1 MSSATVTYLSITMV
15 TLLVF
20 IAFFA
25 GYIKKRYLF
34 FVPKEPDQLKDFLMW
49 HVMLPDSFIVNRD
62 GSFQV
67 SIRYRGPDLDSA
79 TEEELNALSNQLNN
93 IFKRMYNGWAIY
105 TENQRKESS
114 EYLTS
119 NEFPDPITQLI
130 ENERNEHFSKGI
142 HFESEYFMTF
152 VYLPPQ
158 DNTDKVKEFFIN
170 DQTKRTDTFEKHLN
184 YFCDEVER
192 SVRMLKDVFRDV
204 EVLTE
209 EETLTYLHS
218 TISPKWHKVKF
229 PTCVEPYFLS
239 EMLTDSHL
247 LGGTDPI
254 LGNQHIRVVSILSY
268 PGDTWPCIFDELNR
282 LNFRYRWVTR
292 YLFMNRQEAIKE
304 VEKYQSGWNS
314 KRESIGNK
322 ILKIIFKTPDDP
334 RQEDKTAISKAED
347 AEAALYE
354 INNDIALYGRYTTCI
369 VLLDENEDV
378 VNENAKVVENII
390 NNLGYEAVI
399 EDWNAVHAWFGSIP
413 GMCRANIRRPLMS
426 TINLAHMLPISAVW
440 AGPKKNDYLQGP
452 VLLYT
457 ETYGNTP
464 FRLSTHKEDLGHGL
478 VVGPPGMGKS
488 VLLGLAAAQGRK
500 YKNANTYFFDKGGS
514 SRILTM
520 GVGGQFYDLGAEE
533 DDVSFQPFRDIDQDK
548 EKTWVFEWL
557 QNIFHGVKF
566 PITAKRQEYLWDA
579 LNLLANSPVHERTF
593 TGLYWHLVPNDP
605 DMADAIKPYTHDG
618 AFGRL
623 FDNNEDR
630 LHFGRWQTFEMETLL
645 SMKSIV
651 APTLSYLFH
660 QIEKELTGEYPTFI
674 WMDEGWKYFED
685 EVFSEQIKKW
695 LKELRKAKAS
705 VIFATQ
711 SLDDIVNCKI
721 APTIMDSCPTKIFLP
736 NPNAIEEKNAKI
748 YSSFGLNWQEI
759 QMIANAT
766 PKHHYYFKSSLG
778 SRMCKLALGPV
789 ALAYCAATSKEE
801 QAKAMTMYQKYGADQ
816 FNIKWLTH
824 KNLPKEIEKI
834 QKWGA

>member
-1 MSSATVTYLSITMV
+1 MYLSAIMF
-15 TLLVF
+15 TLLIFGAF
-20 IAFFA
+20 IG
-25 GYIKKRYLF
+25 GYIKKRYLLL
-34 FVPKEPDQLKDFLMW
+34 VPKEPDQLHDYLMW
-49 HVMLPDSFIVNRD
+49 HTMLADSIIVNRD

-79 TEEELNALSNQLNN
+79 TEEELNALSHQLNN
-93 IFKRMYNGWAIY
+93 IFKRLYNGWAIQ
-105 TENQRKESS
+105 TEDQRKESS
-114 EYLTS
+114 DYFAS
-119 NEFPDPITQLI
+119 KEFPDPISQLI
-130 ENERNEHFSKGI
+130 ENEREKYFSKGI
-142 HFESEYFMTF
+142 HFESECFMTF
-152 VYLPPQ
+152 VYLPPE

-170 DQTKRTDTFEKHLN
+170 DQAKQSNLFEKHLN
-184 YFCDEVER
+184 YFCEEVER
-192 SVRMLKDVFRDV
+192 CVRMLGDVFKDV

-218 TISPKWHKVKF
+218 TISPKWHKVNL
-229 PTCVEPYFLS
+229 PTSVEPVFLS

-247 LGGTDPI
+247 LGGTKPI
-254 LGNQHIRVVSILSY
+254 LGNHHIRVISIKSY
-268 PGDTWPCIFDELNR
+268 PNDTWPCIFDELNR

-292 YLFMNRQEAIKE
+292 YLFMDRQEAIKE

-322 ILKIIFKTPDDP
+322 LMQIIFKTPSDPSKDDP
-334 RQEDKTAISKAED
+334 TAISKED
-347 AEAALYE
+347 DAKAALYE
-354 INNDIALYGRYTTCI
+354 INNDIAMYGRYTTSI
-369 VLLDENEDV
+369 VILDENEDTI
-378 VNENAKVVENII
+378 NENAKTVENIL
-390 NNLGYEAVI
+390 NNLGFESTI
-399 EDWNAVHAWFGSIP
+399 EDWNAVEAWFGTIP
-413 GMCRANIRRPLMS
+413 GMCRANVRRPLMS
-426 TINLAHMLPISAVW
+426 TINLSHMLPISSVW
-440 AGPKKNDYLQGP
+440 AGPKKNDYLKGP

-464 FRLSTHKEDLGHGL
+464 FRLSFHEGDLGHGL
-478 VVGPPGMGKS
+478 VIGRPGMGKS

-500 YKNANTYFFDKGGS
+500 YKKAKTIFFDKGCS
-514 SRILTM
+514 SKILTM
-520 GVGGQFYDLGAEE
+520 GVGGQFYELAAE
-533 DDVSFQPFRDIDQDK
+533 DGDVSFQPFRDIDKEK

-557 QNIFHGVKF
+557 QNVLHSVKF
-566 PITAKRQEYLWDA
+566 TITSKRQDYLWEA
-579 LNLLANSPVHERTF
+579 LNLLAKAPVKDRTF
-593 TGLYWHLVPNDP
+593 SGLYWHLVPNDP
-605 DMADAIKPYTHDG
+605 DLAEAIKPYTHMG

-623 FDNNEDR
+623 FDGDEDR

-651 APTLSYLFH
+651 APTLSYIFH

-674 WMDEGWKYFED
+674 YIDEGWKFFED

-721 APTIMDSCPTKIFLP
+721 APAIMENCPTKIFLP
-736 NPNAIEEKNAKI
+736 NPNAVEEKSAKI
-748 YSSFGLNWQEI
+748 YESFGLNRQEI

-766 PKHHYYFKSSLG
+766 PKLHYYFKSSIG

-801 QAKAMTMYQKYGADQ
+801 QAIALDMYQQYGAKE
-816 FNIKWLTH
+816 FNSKWLTY
-824 KNLPKEIEKI
+824 KNLLKEAEEIKL
-834 QKWGA
+834 WGA